1 MILGLKFFFNKPS
14 LAHVDFVLQ
23 NKHPHV
29 IYEYADSSI
38 QGCAV
43 TEGFGGSGSPGGGGP
58 LGGGGGGYG
67 KRQVSDRHQSRLF
80 QSLFSSLLSYCL
92 LKQKS
97 SKAGHSD
104 KLTDRP
110 QSGVF
115 VGWDG

>member
-1 MILGLKFFFNKPS
+1 MEPSLQDADTFAGCQFCRLCHINIDKPS
-14 LAHVDFVLQ
+14 LTHVNFVLQ

-67 KRQVSDRHQSRLF
+67 KRQVSGRH
-80 QSLFSSLLSYCL
+80 
-92 LKQKS
+92 
-97 SKAGHSD
+97 
-104 KLTDRP
+104 
-110 QSGVF
+110 
-115 VGWDG
+115 

>member
-1 MILGLKFFFNKPS
+1 M
-14 LAHVDFVLQ
+14 LQ

-67 KRQVSDRHQSRLF
+67 KRQVSGRHSSRIRISITGF
-80 QSLFSSLLSYCL
+80 QAC
-92 LKQKS
+92 
-97 SKAGHSD
+97 
-104 KLTDRP
+104 
-110 QSGVF
+110 
-115 VGWDG
+115 

>member
-1 MILGLKFFFNKPS
+1 MIFGAQVFFNKPS
-14 LAHVDFVLQ
+14 LTHVNFVLQ

-67 KRQVSDRHQSRLF
+67 KRQVSGRHSSRLF
-80 QSLFSSLLSYCL
+80 QSPFSSLVSYCL

-104 KLTDRP
+104 KLTARP
-110 QSGVF
+110 QGRMFLCST
-115 VGWDG
+115 